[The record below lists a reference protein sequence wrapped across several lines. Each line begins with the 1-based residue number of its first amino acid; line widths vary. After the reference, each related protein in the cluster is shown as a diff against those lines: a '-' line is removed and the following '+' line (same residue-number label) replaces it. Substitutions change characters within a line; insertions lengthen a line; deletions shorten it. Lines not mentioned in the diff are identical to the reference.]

1 MSAYFLLDIAAIK
14 EEAKMAEYRSGVFST
29 VEQYR
34 GRYLII
40 GGEQRSLEGDWQP
53 TFPVLIEFENMEQAT
68 RWYHSDEY
76 RDLLKLRLEATEG
89 SGVLINGYDSPT
101 GQ

>member
-1 MSAYFLLDIAAIK
+1 MSAYFLLDISAITD
-14 EEAKMAEYRSGVFST
+14 EAKMEEYRRGVFST

-40 GGEQRSLEGDWQP
+40 GGKQKSLEGDWQP
-53 TFPVLIEFENMEQAT
+53 AFPVLIEFENLKQAD
-68 RWYHSDEY
+68 RWYNSDEY

-89 SGVLINGYDSPT
+89 SCVLIDGYN
-101 GQ
+101 QN